1 MWAGLTIGWIFAPFL
16 YSLPSIFR
24 DRTNETLTNLAV
36 HFPMMIPVKNIFH
49 AGQLARINY
58 DKPMSV
64 EALNKKEEIQQT
76 SGRLTFKE
84 AFLVSFFNTPSFSQ
98 YIL

>member
-16 YSLPSIFR
+16 YSLASIFL
-24 DRTNETLTNLAV
+24 DRTKTFLVRIANTAIHLPLV
-36 HFPMMIPVKNIFH
+36 IPAKNIFH

-64 EALNKKEEIQQT
+64 KALSKKEEIQRT
-76 SGRLTFKE
+76 SGELTFKE
-84 AFLVSFFNTPSFSQ
+84 AFLV
-98 YIL
+98 I

>member
-16 YSLPSIFR
+16 YSLPSIFLDQMKTFLVR
-24 DRTNETLTNLAV
+24 IANSAIHLPLV
-36 HFPMMIPVKNIFH
+36 IPAKNIFH

-64 EALNKKEEIQQT
+64 KALSKKEEIQRT
-76 SGRLTFKE
+76 SGELTFKE
-84 AFLVSFFNTPSFSQ
+84 AFLV
-98 YIL
+98 I